1 MSSSRG
7 AVPATLERRDAGWT
21 STRVQ
26 SNSRSI
32 QGQFKVPTGWV
43 QGGYSGT
50 SPGDR
55 YGSQART
62 RQARRLG
69 AGVEVRAPTRLR
81 WLQGPAIIGRRAAN
95 LSADSRIQAGRNPV
109 NPRSETGSHGAHQR
123 LRE

>member
-7 AVPATLERRDAGWT
+7 AVPATLVRRDTGWT
-21 STRVQ
+21 SIGVQ

-32 QGQFKVPTGWV
+32 QGQFKVPAGWV

-62 RQARRLG
+62 RQARRLR
-69 AGVEVRAPTRLR
+69 AGVEVRAPTMATDHAASVVAGTRNVRTATGSIPLEFRLR
-81 WLQGPAIIGRRAAN
+81 GLF
-95 LSADSRIQAGRNPV
+95 
-109 NPRSETGSHGAHQR
+109 
-123 LRE
+123 